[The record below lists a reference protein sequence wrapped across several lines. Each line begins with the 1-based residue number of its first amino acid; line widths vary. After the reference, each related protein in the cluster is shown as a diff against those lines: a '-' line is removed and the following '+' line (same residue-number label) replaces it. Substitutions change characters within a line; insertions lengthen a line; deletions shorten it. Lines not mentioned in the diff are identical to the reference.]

1 MLVLDLEL
9 RIVIT
14 MGYLISDQFKMHFM
28 PISTWR
34 SYNSDLKKT
43 SNLKS
48 NPNFATDITLKCN
61 IDDILN

>member
-28 PISTWR
+28 QRRRPHDYTLFRKYVW
-34 SYNSDLKKT
+34 D
-43 SNLKS
+43 
-48 NPNFATDITLKCN
+48 TDIPH
-61 IDDILN
+61 